1 MKLGGLVRQ
10 FFYFFIAGFTAVFT
24 DYIIYIITS
33 NFIGL
38 FFSKLIG
45 FYSGVIV
52 SYLINGSYTFKKN
65 GKSLLSSRYFKKYII
80 ALTISMTINVSL
92 NYLTYKLFFP
102 LNNVRFFAFAIATL
116 SSMIFNFISL
126 KFYVFK

>member
-1 MKLGGLVRQ
+1 MKSGGLVKQ
-10 FFYFFIAGFTAVFT
+10 SFYFFIAGFTAVFT
-24 DYIIYIITS
+24 DYFIYSIAS

-38 FFSKLIG
+38 VFSKLIG

-65 GKSLLSSRYFKKYII
+65 GRRLLSSKYFLKYII

-102 LNNVRFFAFAIATL
+102 LNNLRLFCICYC
-116 SSMIFNFISL
+116 NIS
-126 KFYVFK
+126 FDDF

>member
-1 MKLGGLVRQ
+1 MQALLQFLQLLIYSITLILLGW
-10 FFYFFIAGFTAVFT
+10 
-24 DYIIYIITS
+24 
-33 NFIGL
+33 
-38 FFSKLIG
+38 FSKLIG

-65 GKSLLSSRYFKKYII
+65 GRRLLSSKYFLKYII

-102 LNNVRFFAFAIATL
+102 LNNLRLFAFAIAT
-116 SSMIFNFISL
+116 SASMIFNFISL